1 MFVTWLLEG
10 VGLSLSPSHT
20 DSPNPAA
27 PPGRF
32 RTTRWTVV
40 LQAQR
45 GESAEALESLC
56 RNYWQPLY
64 AYARRHGH
72 AQHDAEDL
80 TQSFFARLLEKDY
93 LKAVQREKGPFRA
106 FLLMAFKRFI
116 ANTRT
121 SRRRLKRGGGRNPVP
136 LDSQLAERLYREE
149 DGQNVTGEELYDRR
163 WALALLD
170 QTIVRLRKEF
180 ETAGKGVEFEALKPC
195 LAAARGNIVYSDVA
209 TLLNTTQAAARVA
222 VHRLRKRFRQLFREQ
237 IAQTV
242 VSDTQ
247 LEQELRHLL
256 EALSRGN

>member
-1 MFVTWLLEG
+1 M
-10 VGLSLSPSHT
+10 SHHSGHS
-20 DSPNPAA
+20 DSGNSAIPQ
-27 PPGRF
+27 GMF

-40 LQAQR
+40 LEAQR

-64 AYARRHGH
+64 CYARRHGH
-72 AQHDAEDL
+72 SQHDAEDL
-80 TQSFFARLLEKDY
+80 TQTFFTRLLEKDY

-106 FLLMAFKRFI
+106 FLLMAFQRFM

-121 SRRRLKRGGGRNPVP
+121 SRKRLKRGGGRNQVP
-136 LDSQLAERLYREE
+136 LDSQLAERLYRED

-170 QTIVRLRKEF
+170 QTLVRLREEF
-180 ETAGKGVEFEALKPC
+180 ESAGKVVEFEALKPC
-195 LAAARGNIVYSDVA
+195 LAAARGNIVYADVA
-209 TLLNTTQAAARVA
+209 SRLNMTEAAARVA

-242 VSDTQ
+242 VDEAQ
-247 LEQELRHLL
+247 LEDELRHLL
-256 EALSRGN
+256 EALSRSK